1 MTGRGATAI
10 QHSTFTSHPC
20 KNLGCLAMS
29 SPLPSRDQAFVHFY
43 RAVVGHMDVWRQRM
57 DATTNWAVATTAVM
71 LTFTFTS
78 PQAPHFVMLMAIAF
92 DAMFL
97 FMESRRY
104 QTFDLW
110 RRRFRSLNH
119 YLIVPTLA
127 GEDTIDASELRRQHA
142 ALAKDLGRTVPHLP
156 LLDAVGY
163 RIRRNYVYL
172 FSIGILAWLLKL
184 EVHPVPAEHLS
195 QWVSRAQV
203 GFIPGSGILAGV
215 TGLVAIGTMLAIRA
229 PSEGML
235 NWTEVP
241 SPFGRWVRQ
250 GRKVRRAQR
259 ISGAGKRR
267 RRG

>member
-1 MTGRGATAI
+1 MT
-10 QHSTFTSHPC
+10 
-20 KNLGCLAMS
+20 

-78 PQAPHFVMLMAIAF
+78 PLAPHFVMLMAVAF

-110 RRRFRSLNH
+110 RRRFRTLNH

-127 GEDTIDASELRRQHA
+127 GEHTIPDDELRAQYA

-156 LLDAVGY
+156 LLDAAGY

-172 FSIGILAWLLKL
+172 FTIGLLAWLLKL
-184 EVHPVPAEHLS
+184 EVHPVPASSFYEY
-195 QWVSRAQV
+195 VGRAQV
-203 GFIPGSGILAGV
+203 GIVQGEMILAGV
-215 TGLVAIGTMLAIRA
+215 LCLVVAATMLALRA

-235 NWTEVP
+235 DWTEVP
-241 SPFGRWVRQ
+241 SPFGRWLRQ
-250 GRKVRRAQR
+250 GRKHRRARR

-267 RRG
+267 HRD

>member
-1 MTGRGATAI
+1 MT
-10 QHSTFTSHPC
+10 
-20 KNLGCLAMS
+20 
-29 SPLPSRDQAFVHFY
+29 SPLPSRDQVFVHFY

-110 RRRFRSLNH
+110 RRRFRTLNH
-119 YLIVPTLA
+119 YLIVPTLVGKDTPSPEEIRKHYASIA
-127 GEDTIDASELRRQHA
+127 G
-142 ALAKDLGRTVPHLP
+142 DLGRTVPHLG
-156 LLDAVGY
+156 LIDAIGY

-172 FSIGILAWLLKL
+172 FSIGLLAWLLKL
-184 EVHPVPAEHLS
+184 EVHPVPATTLREF
-195 QWVSRAQV
+195 VVRAQV
-203 GFIPGSGILAGV
+203 GVVPGIYIVVGVGVLVVLA
-215 TGLVAIGTMLAIRA
+215 TALAIRA

-235 NWTEVP
+235 NWAEVP
-241 SPFGRWVRQ
+241 SPLGRWLRS
-250 GRKVRRAQR
+250 GRKIRRAQR

-267 RRG
+267 RQG